1 MLCAVMLSV
10 VILIAVVLN
19 AVIVSAFML
28 SAFMLSAFMLSA
40 VMLDVVMLSVVGPK
54 FIGGSTV
61 QKLLSFECCV
71 IHSSLLLLKKIPV
84 ADAIKCNKL
93 VCLTLENIF
102 TLV

>member
-1 MLCAVMLSV
+1 MLSV
-10 VILIAVVLN
+10 VILIADVLN

-28 SAFMLSAFMLSA
+28 CA
-40 VMLDVVMLSVVGPK
+40 VMLDVVMLNVAGPK

-84 ADAIKCNKL
+84 ADVIKCNKL
-93 VCLTLENIF
+93 ACLTLENIF
-102 TLV
+102 TLVSNLCVKERSQP

>member
-1 MLCAVMLSV
+1 MLSV

-19 AVIVSAFML
+19 AVIVSAFMP
-28 SAFMLSAFMLSA
+28 SA
-40 VMLDVVMLSVVGPK
+40 VILDVVMLSVVGPK
-54 FIGGSTV
+54 FVGGSTV